1 MNKLTKITFL
11 TLLLLLALPLRQ
23 FGQTP
28 YRQYADDG
36 VVLDFFQIDD
46 FYFRVCLL
54 YNLNHDDRFILTQ
67 SEEWGEFSV
76 NANDERINTG
86 FYDTFEAFYNN
97 TYTDFGFLS
106 KTDID
111 DRMPHWK
118 DNIPDTQFL
127 SIMMDIVMRSNRPV
141 NNHCV
146 DSDPFCTSDVITF
159 AAATT
164 SQTADQL
171 EGTTLQDGC
180 IGSSYNPSWFHMRI
194 QTGGQF
200 IIHAE
205 GHDPNN
211 GTNRDIDFCIWGPYT
226 NPTTPCVAQLT
237 TDKIIDCCYSASYS
251 EDIYLGYQP
260 ANHVHNTSHGTV
272 YYHLP
277 EVGEYYILMITNFS
291 QQPCTIS
298 FTKTPNSG
306 PGETDCGIL
315 PGVVTNDGPY
325 CVGETIH
332 LSVNAQ
338 EGATYSWTGPAGFS
352 SNQQNPSRPNC
363 TLNMAGTYTC
373 TTTVGSQSVTASTE
387 VIIYPM
393 PTANFNFTTVCVGT
407 PTQFT
412 STSTT
417 NPSGQQIQ
425 SYNWNF
431 GDGQTGSG
439 PNPTHTYANPG
450 SYQVILAVGCG
461 GHCTSQITKTVSV
474 YGQPT
479 SNFTYTTVCKG
490 TPTEF
495 TSTATPPQGQQINSY
510 QWNFGDGQTGSG
522 QTVSHTYAQAG
533 NYQVTHTV
541 GVGSGDCTGTMTH
554 TVPVYATPTPTATAQ
569 PPVVIYGG
577 VATLTANAGTTGSFT
592 FHWEPA
598 NKVVSPNSQT
608 TQTIPLQE
616 TTIFT
621 CTVTNPEGNCTG
633 STQVTVSIDGSNMTA
648 IATADQ
654 TEICEGEST
663 TLHAQPAG
671 GTGNYTFSWTP
682 ANTLNNA
689 NIQHPVA
696 TPPVGTT
703 TYTCHVS
710 DGLSSQDVTVTI
722 RVYPNMEADV
732 YHTICEDDTYN
743 FFGDMLQTPGVYD
756 HTIQTIHGCDSIIHL
771 HLSNWDTYETPITRH
786 FCQGESYD
794 FFGNS
799 LCEAG
804 TYYHTLESVHGCDSV
819 IKLNLVQDPMYEV
832 SLTESTCEGGEG
844 YYYHGDY
851 LQPSAIPYIYVF
863 ETVMGCDSVVSLHIE
878 ESEYNSKTYNISL
891 CATEYTWPSNGLTY
905 YETGTYY
912 DTLSFASS
920 CDSTIVL
927 NLELRRSTD
936 TLVQITS
943 CDSYH
948 WVDSYFDK
956 NLWFEE
962 SHHETYDFDNEYH
975 CPSHVTLDL
984 TINHQDVTDFTV
996 SDEENCNEYFWDP
1009 QGHEIIYTD
1018 HEDPVYN
1025 LSGEYHR
1032 TYKNIRD
1039 CDSVVTMHVHFQYT
1053 PHPTE
1058 IHPMDATNTAPHW
1071 LVTATEFQIN
1081 SYDFNLWDTNP
1092 NCSWDSVT
1100 WTCDEAPNWVLEPF
1114 GNKGECCKVY
1124 VINYVEDTIWLRAHA
1139 FNRCAPSQ
1147 GIEQKYWILCSFYGV
1162 EEMESSLANF
1172 DVIPN
1177 PNNGQMQLNF
1187 EYLTGK
1193 VNIKVYDMR
1202 GTLIDSFDTYNSNG
1216 PSSHLYTMKNNV
1228 DGIYFFVATSKE
1240 GTVAKKVVI
1249 QK

>member
-1 MNKLTKITFL
+1 MNKLTKITLL

-46 FYFRVCLL
+46 FYFRVFLL
-54 YNLNHDDRFILTQ
+54 YNLNHEDQFILTQ
-67 SEEWGEFSV
+67 SEEWGQFSV
-76 NANDERINTG
+76 NSNDESVTMG
-86 FYDTFEAFYNN
+86 FYEAFEAFYNN
-97 TYTDFGFLS
+97 AYTDFGFLS

-111 DRMPHWK
+111 DQMPNWK

-226 NPTTPCVAQLT
+226 NPTSPCVAQLT
-237 TDKIIDCCYSASYS
+237 TDKIIDCCYSTSYS

-260 ANHVHNTSHGTV
+260 SNHVHNTSHGTV

-332 LSVNAQ
+332 LTVNAQ
-338 EGATYSWTGPAGFS
+338 EGATYSWTGPNGFTS
-352 SNQQNPSRPNC
+352 SQQNPNRPNC

-373 TTTVGSQSVTASTE
+373 TTSIGSQSTTASTE

-393 PTANFNFTTVCVGT
+393 PTANFDFTTVCVGT

-417 NPSGQQIQ
+417 NPPGQQIQ

-431 GDGQTGSG
+431 GDGQTGTG
-439 PNPTHTYANPG
+439 QNTTHTYAQPG

-461 GHCTSQITKTVSV
+461 GHCTSQITKTVNV

-490 TPTEF
+490 NPTQF
-495 TSTATPPQGQQINSY
+495 TSTAIPPQGQQINSY
-510 QWNFGDGQTGSG
+510 QWNFGDGQTGTG

-541 GVGSGDCTGTMTH
+541 GVGSGDCNGTITQ
-554 TVPVYATPTPTATAQ
+554 TVPVYATPMPTATAQ

-598 NKVVSPNSQT
+598 NKVVNPNNQT
-608 TQTIPLQE
+608 TQTVPLQE
-616 TTIFT
+616 TTTFT

-648 IATADQ
+648 MATADQ
-654 TEICEGEST
+654 TELCEGEST

-732 YHTICEDDTYN
+732 YQTICENDTYN

-756 HTIQTIHGCDSIIHL
+756 HTIQTIHGCDSTIHL
-771 HLSNWDTYETPITRH
+771 HLSNWDIYETPISRH
-786 FCQGESYD
+786 FCQDDTFD
-794 FFGNS
+794 FFGTPLSNP
-799 LCEAG
+799 G

-819 IKLNLVQDPMYEV
+819 IKLNLIQDPIYEV

-851 LQPSAIPYIYVF
+851 LQPSPYPYVYVF
-863 ETVMGCDSVVSLHIE
+863 ESVLGCDSIVSLHIE
-878 ESEYNSKTYNISL
+878 ESEYNSKTYNVSL
-891 CATEYTWPSNGLTY
+891 CAEQFTWGSNHVTY

-912 DTLSFASS
+912 DTLSFPNS
-920 CDSTIVL
+920 CDSTVIL
-927 NLELRRSTD
+927 NLELRPSYDTD
-936 TLVQITS
+936 VQATS
-943 CDSYH
+943 CDAYR
-948 WVDSYFDK
+948 WKNDTYNVDMTF
-956 NLWFEE
+956 NE
-962 SHHETYDFDNEYH
+962 STVYTHHYINNYGCDSE
-975 CPSHVTLDL
+975 VTLYL
-984 TINHQDVTDFTV
+984 TINDHDEYQFTV
-996 SDEENCNEYFWDP
+996 SDEDNCDEFFWDP
-1009 QGHEIIYTD
+1009 QGHEIVYTD

-1025 LSGEYHR
+1025 ITGIYHR
-1032 TYKNIRD
+1032 TYKNIAD
-1039 CDSVVTMHVHFQYT
+1039 CDSLVTMDVHFEYT
-1053 PHPTE
+1053 PHPTD
-1058 IHPMDATNTAPHW
+1058 IYPMDAT
-1071 LVTATEFQIN
+1071 F
-1081 SYDFNLWDTNP
+1081 
-1092 NCSWDSVT
+1092 
-1100 WTCDEAPNWVLEPF
+1100 
-1114 GNKGECCKVY
+1114 
-1124 VINYVEDTIWLRAHA
+1124 
-1139 FNRCAPSQ
+1139 
-1147 GIEQKYWILCSFYGV
+1147 
-1162 EEMESSLANF
+1162 
-1172 DVIPN
+1172 
-1177 PNNGQMQLNF
+1177 
-1187 EYLTGK
+1187 
-1193 VNIKVYDMR
+1193 
-1202 GTLIDSFDTYNSNG
+1202 
-1216 PSSHLYTMKNNV
+1216 
-1228 DGIYFFVATSKE
+1228 
-1240 GTVAKKVVI
+1240 
-1249 QK
+1249 